1 MSIRTNFQ
9 RALNRLEE
17 QRADDRIPHVLN
29 ELESL
34 NELDFVDKDAYKKY
48 LGKLKGGKTNPSTEI
63 IIGGKKQSQEQI
75 QKDLDKIT
83 KAKDAKRTQL
93 KDEVLDDFVMDQV
106 AWEKPEDRDKFKES
120 FTKLTDGEELS
131 KEELANINKY
141 AAIKD
146 SEKNAAIYFATGD
159 SGDFRQG
166 TRKKVDM
173 KGSAAAVQVLSE
185 LSDGG
190 MGKANPTSTKEKV
203 KPKLSSKEHTLSK
216 IGAKNG
222 PRTYKVEVGE
232 KDKDGKPSSVTLKSE
247 GGEPIKLRRQPI
259 PDKEAL
265 IAEFNEMK
273 KQNTGMSD
281 EEAIKESEKRIK
293 GMQRYNDVVD
303 QYAEG
308 GDLESVQ
315 LVKGADP
322 FTKEGREKTAKE
334 GPKEIANALEEAIKD
349 KNPTEAEKKVIDR
362 MKKLGEIEDPKE
374 YEKEAMAILKQM
386 KETPSMSKA
395 TPDITEGMVMCV
407 MNKKGVPCVAPKG
420 ETYEVADLIMLPE
433 KDLDPKDP
441 DYLKKLAQGGPAVVM
456 MTDETGNLSVKQDGG
471 AASGF
476 EAKLKSTNFKNK
488 ETSKKLESVLG
499 NHNNFL
505 PTANS
510 ELDPKNIEKAG
521 KELDDVEKWARENDM
536 LEDGPLAF
544 KDGRSPNQW
553 AKDTV
558 EGWIKPTGKMKKI
571 IPDGIT
577 PENKKNMIAG
587 LTQYAKGGLLIEKMH
602 NKDTDYS
609 KYHNIN
615 ANLKDGTMEHAD
627 GIECKNNMK
636 FSANPG
642 FSIRK
647 DKKGNYIARP
657 NSVYAGNI
665 EKSC

>member
-9 RALNRLEE
+9 RALNRLEA
-17 QRADDRIPHVLN
+17 QKADDRIPHVLN
-29 ELESL
+29 EADGVEVINKKSGDTYFVKKFNPKTQKLAADAKKEDKKE
-34 NELDFVDKDAYKKY
+34 ELS
-48 LGKLKGGKTNPSTEI
+48 P
-63 IIGGKKQSQEQI
+63 
-75 QKDLDKIT
+75 KIV
-83 KAKDAKRTQL
+83 KARDAKRAQL

-106 AWEKPEDRDKFKES
+106 SWEKTEDRDKFKES
-120 FTKLTDGEELS
+120 FTKLIDGKELS

-146 SEKNAAIYFATGD
+146 SDKNAAIYFSTGD
-159 SGDFRQG
+159 PGDFRQG

-173 KGSAAAVQVLSE
+173 KGSSAAIHVMSE

-190 MGKANPTSTKEKV
+190 MGKADPTSTKEKV

-222 PRTYKVEVGE
+222 PRTYEVKVGE
-232 KDKDGKPSSVTLKSE
+232 KDKDGKPSSVTLQSE
-247 GGEPIKLRRQPI
+247 DGKPLTLRRQPI

-273 KQNTGMSD
+273 KQNKGMSD
-281 EEAIKESEKRIK
+281 EEAMKESEKRIK
-293 GMQRYNDVVD
+293 GMQRYNDVID

-308 GDLESVQ
+308 GALESVQ
-315 LVKGADP
+315 LVKDADP

-362 MKKLGEIEDPKE
+362 MKKLGEIEDSKE

-386 KETPSMSKA
+386 NKTPSMSKA
-395 TPDITEGMVMCV
+395 TPDITEGLVMCA
-407 MNKKGVPCVAPKG
+407 MNKRGVPCVAPKG

-433 KDLDPKDP
+433 KDLDPNDK
-441 DYLKKLAQGGPAVVM
+441 DYLKKLAQGGPVVIM

-476 EAKLKSTNFKNK
+476 AAKKKATNFKNK
-488 ETSKKLESVLG
+488 ETSEKLDKVLN

-505 PTANS
+505 PTAKD
-510 ELDPKNIEKAG
+510 ELNAETIEKAG

-536 LEDGPLAF
+536 LEDGPLKF
-544 KDGRSPNQW
+544 KDGRTPNEW

-571 IPDGIT
+571 LPDDIT

-587 LTQYAKGGLLIEKMH
+587 LTQYAKGGLMIEKIH

-609 KYHNIN
+609 KYHNVN
-615 ANLKDGTMEHAD
+615 ANLKEGTMEHAD
-627 GIECKNNMK
+627 GIACKNNMK